1 MPAEGLK
8 NNGTLFVIFI
18 AHISCQPMMSCKII
32 TDVVMLFVGIV
43 SGNHHF
49 YMINKQRVLQI
60 FCPTFQEYVYVWLDI
75 SWNSRKCRK
84 FLLILNYL
92 PNGPDMV
99 PILHNYFAWNYK
111 IEMLMENRNS
121 NNKQITQYD
130 FFIICNSKNHWFSQ
144 WIREGL
150 LCQARFKTQ
159 TYTCGIPLNL
169 FLISVLI
176 RISLWGR
183 SRWQGRRILGW
194 PSTMNTSKYM
204 YTWRSSCWKQP
215 GDWQERL
222 FYNQNFK
229 ERSTCNQV
237 GREKKWLGQGPSP

>member
-8 NNGTLFVIFI
+8 NNGTLLVIFI

-32 TDVVMLFVGIV
+32 TDVVMLFVRIV
-43 SGNHHF
+43 SVNHHF
-49 YMINKQRVLQI
+49 YMINKLRVQQT

-84 FLLILNYL
+84 FLLILNYF
-92 PNGPDMV
+92 PNGTDTV

-111 IEMLMENRNS
+111 IEMLMENRYS

-130 FFIICNSKNHWFSQ
+130 FFICNSKNHWFSQ

-159 TYTCGIPLNL
+159 TYMWDSTQPLSHQCTNKNPFMREIKMTGQEDAGL
-169 FLISVLI
+169 TFHHEHIKIHLHMEQL
-176 RISLWGR
+176 L
-183 SRWQGRRILGW
+183 LK
-194 PSTMNTSKYM
+194 T
-204 YTWRSSCWKQP
+204 TWRLTRKALPQP
-215 GDWQERL
+215 KL
-222 FYNQNFK
+222 
-229 ERSTCNQV
+229 
-237 GREKKWLGQGPSP
+237 